1 MMRNLLVAMVQG
13 VLALSISMVSG
24 SALGKATRET
34 LQSVIPRAF
43 VQAHASTQPSE
54 TPDATLALKQAP
66 AASVRV
72 ADITMPGSPMT
83 YAEALQLR
91 KGLPDETPVQY
102 LSYLAEV
109 ARVRKYAQNLV
120 REWKKDSSAALAR
133 GGGHAAEG
141 YATISYSPR

>member
-1 MMRNLLVAMVQG
+1 MRNLFVAMVQG
-13 VLALSISMVSG
+13 VLALSISMVSV

-34 LQSVIPRAF
+34 LQRMVPRAF
-43 VQAHASTQPSE
+43 IQAHASVQPSE
-54 TPDATLALKQAP
+54 PSDASAVLKQAP

-72 ADITMPGSPMT
+72 ADITMPGSAMT
-83 YAEALQLR
+83 HSEALQLR
-91 KGLPDETPVQY
+91 KGLPDETPEQY

-109 ARVRKYAQNLV
+109 ARVRKFAQNLV